1 MRPVRLTMA
10 TPLLAVALLLA
21 ACSSSTSAPAT
32 TAHRTTTTVAPTTTV
47 PPTTTSTT
55 VPLTGFVGTWSTHD
69 GSITI
74 AADGTG
80 QLEWPGATPPEGVPQ
95 VATITVAAKSPVLAT
110 VTVTSGRLVYVNPA
124 TGHAGIAYGP
134 GSTFGLAPTSFGL
147 DLVIS
152 DLHHYYFCTA
162 AERQAG
168 TDQQYCGA

>member
-1 MRPVRLTMA
+1 MKRNAAARRTGRYMAAGSGPVASPGRPGRRL
-10 TPLLAVALLLA
+10 
-21 ACSSSTSAPAT
+21 S
-32 TAHRTTTTVAPTTTV
+32 
-47 PPTTTSTT
+47 
-55 VPLTGFVGTWSTHD
+55 
-69 GSITI
+69 
-74 AADGTG
+74 
-80 QLEWPGATPPEGVPQ
+80 
-95 VATITVAAKSPVLAT
+95 VAARTLFHQTPDLRGGDTGVRD
-110 VTVTSGRLVYVNPA
+110 GRGVQFDPT